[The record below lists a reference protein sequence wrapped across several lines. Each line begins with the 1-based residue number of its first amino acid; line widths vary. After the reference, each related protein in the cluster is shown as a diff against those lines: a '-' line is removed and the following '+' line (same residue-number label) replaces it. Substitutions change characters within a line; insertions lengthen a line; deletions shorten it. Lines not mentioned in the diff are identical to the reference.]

1 MSDITTRLRRW
12 AISPD
17 AAPASDLMDEAADRI
32 ESDAKQIGVLTEEC
46 QVLKALCVNGASLTA
61 EEREA
66 IHRAEA
72 RLRTAYVPDDATAA
86 TLRALLER
94 LA

>member
-12 AISPD
+12 AISTD

>member
-12 AISPD
+12 AISTD

-46 QVLKALCVNGASLTA
+46 QALKALCVNGASLTD

-66 IHRAEA
+66 IDWCVE
-72 RLRTAYVPDDATAA
+72 LLDDLESSKAD

>member
-12 AISPD
+12 AISTD

-46 QVLKALCVNGASLTA
+46 QALKALCVNGASLTA

-72 RLRTAYVPDDATAA
+72 RLRTAYVPDDETAA
-86 TLRALLER
+86 TLRKLLAR